1 MNEDTADDEPGAEV
15 REQVG
20 MISEAEVK
28 KQVSLT
34 SGAEARERVSLTSGA
49 EARGR
54 VSLAWIG
61 QLQLCPALTK
71 QWKLFLLRPGSQ
83 ASFEQSFN

>member
-28 KQVSLT
+28 KQ
-34 SGAEARERVSLTSGA
+34 VSLTSGA

-83 ASFEQSFN
+83 ASFEQSFNLKSRY